1 MRYSVQVLS
10 DLSFILCFENEKI
23 PNSHVNSINKE
34 SMNTC
39 TTLNTIFNYL
49 DSIPKKQV
57 TDEEIT
63 DDIIQKLKDSRFLE
77 NKKISFLV
85 EQLHL
90 LFKKPNARRHSPS
103 MLAMTVLVQRISP
116 ACYKQLY
123 NGGFLTLPAPGHLRR
138 LCTAIDVDSMTLNDS
153 ATAYITARFKKIQP
167 PGSAIQQWQILW
179 G

>member
-34 SMNTC
+34 IMNTC
-39 TTLNTIFNYL
+39 TPLNTSFNYL
-49 DSIPKKQV
+49 DSIPKKEV
-57 TDEEIT
+57 TDEEIN
-63 DDIIQKLKDSRFLE
+63 DDIIQKLKDSRFPE

-90 LFKKPNARRHSPS
+90 LFKKPNDRRCSPS
-103 MLAMTVLVQRISP
+103 MLAMAVLVQRISP

-123 NGGFLTLPAPGHLRR
+123 NDGFLTLPAPGHLRWKACEKIAVFFDFVQN
-138 LCTAIDVDSMTLNDS
+138 LKHTHFYAKFIVDSISEN
-153 ATAYITARFKKIQP
+153 RFNV
-167 PGSAIQQWQILW
+167 SCL
-179 G
+179 